1 MPYILY
7 AVSRCS
13 HNKKKKEKS
22 GIRDPN
28 NPVSFL
34 PQQQQKR
41 RRGREGKGVP
51 RACPEPL
58 FFFLPAALLGV
69 GERVSASQGIPM
81 KGRVREGACVWFTLS
96 SPIRPLLLFT
106 YNICVCL
113 RPSAKGTREILP
125 VRWMF
130 SFSLGGGG
138 KKKGVGRVGSQICAH
153 KGEREGGERML
164 TQIEKRRIRSPDR
177 IGRDK
182 TGKTDFFTFHVSN
195 FFFTS
200 R

>member
-1 MPYILY
+1 ML
-7 AVSRCS
+7 VRS
-13 HNKKKKEKS
+13 HS
-22 GIRDPN
+22 
-28 NPVSFL
+28 
-34 PQQQQKR
+34 
-41 RRGREGKGVP
+41 
-51 RACPEPL
+51 